1 MLTTVNFM
9 NRAATVNTSVYTDK
23 ATDKDTLAARGNIP
37 AQSHSVGKTQRTAGH
52 HGAIVIGAGQA
63 GLSMS
68 YCLTAQGIDTIILE
82 QSGRIAENWRSGRW
96 DSFCLVTPNWQCQ
109 LPGFSYQGSDP
120 DGFMVKEEI
129 IEYLESYRAF
139 FNPTIIF
146 NSPVISLTKQA
157 DVFTVITANAIY
169 TADQVVIA
177 CGSYHEPRIPACAQ
191 KLPTHIAQVHSQ
203 FYKNPQQLPPGDV
216 LVVGTGQSGAQIAED
231 LHLAGRRVH
240 LCVGPA
246 PRVNRRYRGKDVV
259 NWLEEMGYYQTTLE
273 THPDGKNAVHSTNHY
288 VTGRDGGRD
297 LNLRIFAEQGMQLYG
312 ALRDADAENL
322 WFKDDLQQNLDYA
335 DQVAARI
342 VESIEAYIQKNG
354 IDAPADTNIHSTF
367 LPPLVDHLELS
378 GSGINSV
385 VWCTGFNM
393 RFEWIKL
400 PVLNDGYPQQ
410 KRGVTDV
417 EGLYFL
423 GLNWMHTWGS
433 GRFYHVGRDAE
444 YLSNIMAQVAL
455 KTTQQAD

>member
-1 MLTTVNFM
+1 M
-9 NRAATVNTSVYTDK
+9 NRAATVNSTAYSNA
-23 ATDKDTLAARGNIP
+23 ATDTDPLAPKLVNP
-37 AQSHSVGKTQRTAGH
+37 AQTQSGGKTLCAGGH
-52 HGAIVIGAGQA
+52 HSAIVIGAGQA
-63 GLSMS
+63 GMAMS
-68 YCLTAQGIDTIILE
+68 YCLTQQGINNIILE
-82 QSGRIAENWRSGRW
+82 KSSRIAENWRSGRW

-109 LPGFSYQGSDP
+109 LPGFSYPGSDP
-120 DGFMVKEEI
+120 DGFMVNEEI
-129 IEYLESYRAF
+129 IDYLEGYRAF

-157 DVFTVITANAIY
+157 DVFTVITADAIY

-191 KLPTHIAQVHSQ
+191 KLPAHIAQVHSQ

-312 ALRDADAENL
+312 ALQDADAEKL
-322 WFKDDLQQNLDYA
+322 WFKDDLKQNLDYA

-342 VESIEAYIQKNG
+342 VESIEAYIQKNA
-354 IDAPADTNIHSTF
+354 IAAPADTNIHSTF

-400 PVLNDGYPQQ
+400 PVLQAGYPVQ

-444 YLSNIMAQVAL
+444 YLSEVMTKMAA
-455 KTTQQAD
+455 KTARVSVV

>member
-1 MLTTVNFM
+1 MVNFM
-9 NRAATVNTSVYTDK
+9 NRAATINSALYSAK
-23 ATDKDTLAARGNIP
+23 ATSNDTFAPKFNNP
-37 AQSHSVGKTQRTAGH
+37 TQPHSDGKPQRAVGH
-52 HGAIVIGAGQA
+52 VSAIVIGAGQA

-68 YCLTAQGIDTIILE
+68 YCLTQQGIDNIILE
-82 QSGRIAENWRSGRW
+82 KSSRIAENWRSGRW

-146 NSPVISLTKQA
+146 DSPVISLTKNA
-157 DVFTVITANAIY
+157 DVFTVITADAIY

-191 KLPTHIAQVHSQ
+191 KLPAHIAQVHSQ

-297 LNLRIFAEQGMQLYG
+297 LNLRFFAEQGMQLYG
-312 ALRDADAENL
+312 GLRDADAENL

-342 VESIEAYIQKNG
+342 VESIEAYIQKNA
-354 IDAPADTNIHSTF
+354 IEAPADTNIHNTY
-367 LPPLVDHLELS
+367 LPPLVDHLDVAA
-378 GSGINSV
+378 SGIQAV

-400 PVLNDGYPQQ
+400 PVLAEGYPQQ

-444 YLSNIMAQVAL
+444 YLSNIMAQVSL